1 MTLNLLTR
9 FFRRFRIFGI
19 LGFFLVLVCATSS
32 LPVAANTAGA
42 GGAAGNAGGTTQ
54 QSGAGGLSAFQIF
67 RFKCIFPIPNPPQGQ
82 EPCTGSDA
90 LLGSIRDALLS
101 LAPALA
107 TLVFIWGGYQ
117 YFFGGITGKQN
128 GLNAIKSAVIG
139 LLLVFSADF
148 IINTF
153 LPSVVSNGEISA
165 APFKEIIENI
175 ADALIQI
182 AVAVAVIV
190 IIYGGYQY
198 MFTGIAGKENGRRT
212 IINGVI
218 GLAVILS
225 ASAIANLV
233 REILVVDDL
242 GNYISDQ
249 DDVNR
254 SIGSLGL
261 QIANIFVVIT
271 NNILIPVAGAVT
283 VFFVILAGYKWIA
296 SPSIV
301 RAGEAKQALINALI
315 GFIIV
320 LLAVTIVQLIYYF
333 VPNFVG
339 NI

>member
-1 MTLNLLTR
+1 MFLSDLTLFIKRFCLAAFGFVLLA
-9 FFRRFRIFGI
+9 FVIGAP
-19 LGFFLVLVCATSS
+19 LAVPAM
-32 LPVAANTAGA
+32 ANTAGA
-42 GGAAGNAGGTTQ
+42 GGAAANAGGGTT
-54 QSGAGGLSAFQIF
+54 SGEGGLSAFQIF
-67 RFKCIFPIPNPPQGQ
+67 RFKCIFPIDGCS
-82 EPCTGSDA
+82 EDEA

-153 LPSVVSNGEISA
+153 LPATINNGDIDT
-165 APFKEIIENI
+165 APVQEIIENI
-175 ADALIQI
+175 AGALIQI
-182 AVAVAVIV
+182 AVAVAVVV

-218 GLAVILS
+218 GLAIILS
-225 ASAIANLV
+225 ASAITALV
-233 REILVVDDL
+233 RQFLVIESFDTL
-242 GNYISDQ
+242 AASTN
-249 DDVNR
+249 
-254 SIGSLGL
+254 SLGL
-261 QIANIFVVIT
+261 RIAQIIVAIT
-271 NNILIPVAGAVT
+271 NNILIPVAAAVT
-283 VFFVILAGYKWIA
+283 VFFVILAGYRWIA

-315 GFIIV
+315 GFVIV

-339 NI
+339 TI